1 MLNPKA
7 KVCRMHSRDEL
18 SELGEKK
25 KEEDNTA
32 SFPRGS
38 GTFGLMNTDGRL

>member
-18 SELGEKK
+18 GELEKK
-25 KEEDNTA
+25 DNTA
-32 SFPRGS
+32 SFPQGS